1 MENLRI
7 MRRNSE
13 KNCAQ
18 IVPMLYS
25 ASLIRKKWKTCAG
38 NYCKKC
44 AVIRENCAKIVLMF
58 YSARLVKNYHDE

>member
-13 KNCAQ
+13 KNCAK

-25 ASLIRKKWKTCAG
+25 ASLIRKNGKLAQG
-38 NYCKKC
+38 
-44 AVIRENCAKIVLMF
+44 IIAKN
-58 YSARLVKNYHDE
+58 AP